1 MSVHIFRVV
10 YVCIV
15 SMYVSY
21 FFITPAS
28 QEGESFHPAGE
39 HCIFDQID
47 LAIVQ
52 LEKQASGSLRQEWTL
67 GLAWQMSNMKN

>member
-39 HCIFDQID
+39 HCIFDQIQHTPMFEGNRNYKLKHD
-47 LAIVQ
+47 I
-52 LEKQASGSLRQEWTL
+52 SY
-67 GLAWQMSNMKN
+67 